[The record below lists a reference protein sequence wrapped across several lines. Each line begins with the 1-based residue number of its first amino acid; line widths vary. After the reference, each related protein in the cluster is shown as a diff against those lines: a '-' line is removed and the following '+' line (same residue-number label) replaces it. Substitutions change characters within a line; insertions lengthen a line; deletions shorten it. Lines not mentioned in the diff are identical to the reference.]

1 MDATHS
7 SKEKSNLLSS
17 KELLPRN
24 AASEKEVKRIW
35 TEKVL
40 WAWSFTMW
48 TLYNLQLV
56 NYPEYYNLIFCLGR
70 VLILNQSPPKG
81 KLISLWKSVSFKG
94 NFFDHYENVPIHKL
108 GWPSVKLCRRQP
120 RWKKRSSAIMNTKI
134 FWINIKQAII
144 WKHFKSILNQSCKF
158 LQRPIE
164 RCRFCVGPQS
174 IGSQCNRRRK
184 CFFGLKAGIT
194 LPECPIHLHSR
205 L

>member
-1 MDATHS
+1 MN
-7 SKEKSNLLSS
+7 KSL
-17 KELLPRN
+17 
-24 AASEKEVKRIW
+24 
-35 TEKVL
+35 
-40 WAWSFTMW
+40 
-48 TLYNLQLV
+48 
-56 NYPEYYNLIFCLGR
+56 
-70 VLILNQSPPKG
+70 PKG

-184 CFFGLKAGIT
+184 CFFGLKAHMC
-194 LPECPIHLHSR
+194 PEGVLNWKKHPSFLLMPNSHKLRKDSKNVNFKIGPWGPKKLSQIFNMPIIKSVAQKGPKYP
-205 L
+205 

>member
-24 AASEKEVKRIW
+24 AAAEKNMNWKFFMSAIIYDVNTSWSTSCKLSRI
-35 TEKVL
+35 
-40 WAWSFTMW
+40 
-48 TLYNLQLV
+48 LQ
-56 NYPEYYNLIFCLGR
+56 YLIFCLGIF
-70 VLILNQSPPKG
+70 LILNQSPPKG

-144 WKHFKSILNQSCKF
+144 WKHSNQFWIKVANSFSVQKNDAAFVLDPNPLAHNVTEEESVF
-158 LQRPIE
+158 LASMLE
-164 RCRFCVGPQS
+164 
-174 IGSQCNRRRK
+174 
-184 CFFGLKAGIT
+184 
-194 LPECPIHLHSR
+194 
-205 L
+205 